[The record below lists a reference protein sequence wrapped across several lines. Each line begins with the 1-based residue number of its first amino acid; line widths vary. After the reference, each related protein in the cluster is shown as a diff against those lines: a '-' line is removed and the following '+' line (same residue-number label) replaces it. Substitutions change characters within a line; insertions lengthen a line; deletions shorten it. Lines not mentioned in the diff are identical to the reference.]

1 MLISWI
7 NNFCS
12 QRQALIFL
20 NSEIIY
26 LISLKY
32 VVLPQDLCFLP
43 ILLLYFNADL
53 VQSLINKNK
62 SSVAFI
68 EDYIAW
74 VTRDFSAHN
83 MRNLQSSVIFYWKDG
98 ADHSAEVFKLWKTVL
113 IHSTRNKT
121 KIQEID
127 KASTYIQFGHEI
139 VEAQLCQD
147 FGGNIRSKT

>member
-83 MRNLQSSVIFYWKDG
+83 MRNLQSSVIFY
-98 ADHSAEVFKLWKTVL
+98 
-113 IHSTRNKT
+113 
-121 KIQEID
+121 
-127 KASTYIQFGHEI
+127 
-139 VEAQLCQD
+139 
-147 FGGNIRSKT
+147 